1 MLLLLIRHA
10 RAGDRDP
17 DRWPD
22 DTLRPVTN
30 VGREIHAQMSRALV
44 RLECAPEAVLTSPW
58 VRALQTAELMIEEME
73 LDLEPVRCDV
83 LARQPELATLD
94 EQVRALGDVAAVA
107 LVGHEPWMSELAS
120 LLLTGE
126 RDKLAIDF
134 PKSGVLG
141 VDTQQVAP
149 GAAALRLFL
158 RPRYIRD
165 LSRKKKK

>member
-73 LDLEPVRCDV
+73 LDLEPVRCEV
-83 LARQPELATLD
+83 LARQPDLGTLG

-141 VDTQQVAP
+141 VDTEQIAP
-149 GAAALRLFL
+149 GAATLRLFL